1 LELNS
6 ALDIREGI
14 ADAIA
19 IRLKKSLSESES
31 KNKLGHTEMHRELV
45 AGVCVFEVR
54 RPEP

>member
-1 LELNS
+1 MELNS